1 MTMWTLSAFADEIDD
16 DLEVQCRT
24 LQRLGIGWVE
34 LRSAWGVNVS
44 DFDAAM
50 LADTKALLD
59 KHRTR
64 VSSIGSPIGKIGVTE
79 PFEPHLERFENVL
92 KVAAELEAPYVRL
105 FSFFIPE
112 GDDPDQH
119 RTEVLT
125 RMRALAA
132 LAESHQQVLVHE
144 NEKHIYGDIPRRCL
158 DLVDSVASP
167 CLRLTWDSANFVQC
181 GVRPFTDAYASLRPH
196 VEYVQVK
203 DAYLATGEVVPAGHG
218 DGELV
223 ETLRALRDDGFDG
236 YFSLEPHLR
245 TAHSLGGFSGA
256 DLFETAHS
264 AFTDLLRQEGID
276 FA

>member
-24 LQRLGIGWVE
+24 LQRLAIGWIE

-50 LADTKALLD
+50 LADTRAVLD
-59 KHRTR
+59 EYRIK

-79 PFEPHLERFENVL
+79 SFEPHLVRFENVL
-92 KVAAELEAPYVRL
+92 KVAAELEAPYVRV

-112 GDDPDQH
+112 GEDADQH

-125 RMRALAA
+125 RMRALAT
-132 LAESHQQVLVHE
+132 LAESHEQVLLHE

-158 DLVDSVASP
+158 DLVESVASP
-167 CLRLTWDSANFVQC
+167 WLRLTWDSANFVQC

-196 VEYVQVK
+196 VEYVQIK
-203 DAYLATGEVVPAGHG
+203 DAYLATGEVVPAGNG
-218 DGELV
+218 DGQLV
-223 ETLRALRDDGFDG
+223 QTLRALRDDGFDG

-245 TAHSLGGFSGA
+245 SAHPRGGFSGA
-256 DLFETAHS
+256 GLFEKAHS
-264 AFTDLLRQEGID
+264 AFTGLLRQEGID
-276 FA
+276 YA

>member
-16 DLEVQCRT
+16 DLELQCQT
-24 LQRLGIGWVE
+24 LLRLGIGCIE

-50 LADTKALLD
+50 LDDTRAVLD
-59 KHRTR
+59 KYGIR

-79 PFEPHLERFENVL
+79 PFEPHLQRFENVL
-92 KVAAELEAPYVRL
+92 KAAAELEAPYVRV

-112 GDDPDQH
+112 GDDADEH

-125 RMRALAA
+125 RMSALAK
-132 LAESHQQVLVHE
+132 LAGSHRQVMLHE
-144 NEKHIYGDIPRRCL
+144 NEKQIYGDIPRRCL
-158 DLVDSVASP
+158 DLVESVASP
-167 CLRLTWDSANFVQC
+167 WLRLTWDSANFVQC
-181 GVRPFTDAYASLRPH
+181 GVRPFTDAYAALRPY

-203 DAYLATGEVVPAGHG
+203 DAYLATGEVVPAGQG

-245 TAHSLGGFSGA
+245 SAHSRGGFSGA
-256 DLFETAHS
+256 ELFEKAHS
-264 AFTDLLRQEGID
+264 AFTGLLRQEGID
-276 FA
+276 VA

>member
-1 MTMWTLSAFADEIDD
+1 MTMWTLSAFSDEIDD

-24 LQRLGIGWVE
+24 LQRLGIGCVE

-50 LADTKALLD
+50 VGDTRTVLD
-59 KHRTR
+59 KYGIT

-79 PFEPHLERFENVL
+79 PFEPHLARFDNVL
-92 KVAAELEAPYVRL
+92 EVAAALRAPYVRV

-112 GDDPDQH
+112 GDDPGQH
-119 RTEVLT
+119 RDEVLA
-125 RMRALAA
+125 RMSALAKV
-132 LAESHQQVLVHE
+132 AEGHQRVLVHE
-144 NEKHIYGDIPRRCL
+144 NEKHIYGDTPRRCL
-158 DLVDSVASP
+158 DLVESVASRW
-167 CLRLTWDSANFVQC
+167 LRLTWDSANFVQC
-181 GVRPFTDAYASLRPH
+181 GVRPFTDAYALLRPH
-196 VEYVQVK
+196 VDYVQVK
-203 DAYLATGEVVPAGHG
+203 DALLETGEVVPAGQG

-245 TAHSLGGFSGA
+245 DANALGGFSGPE
-256 DLFETAHS
+256 LFAKAHS
-264 AFTDLLRQEGID
+264 AFTGLLRQEGID

>member
-1 MTMWTLSAFADEIDD
+1 MTMWTLSAFADEVDD
-16 DLEVQCRT
+16 DLEVQCQT
-24 LQRLGIGWVE
+24 LRRLAIGRIE

-50 LADTKALLD
+50 LADTKAVLD
-59 KHRTR
+59 EYGIR

-79 PFEPHLERFENVL
+79 SFEPHVERFENVL
-92 KVAAELEAPYVRL
+92 DVAAKLQAPYVRV

-112 GDDPDQH
+112 DDDADRH
-119 RTEVLT
+119 RTEVLA
-125 RMRALAA
+125 RMRALAS
-132 LAESHQQVLVHE
+132 LAERCEQVLLHE

-158 DLVDSVASP
+158 DLVESVASP
-167 CLRLTWDSANFVQC
+167 WLRLTWDSANFVQC
-181 GVRPFTDAYASLRPH
+181 GVRPFTDAYTLLRPH

-203 DAYLATGEVVPAGHG
+203 DAHLATGEVVPAGDG

-223 ETLRALRDDGFDG
+223 QTLRALRDDGFDG

-245 TAHSLGGFSGA
+245 SAHSRGGFSGA
-256 DLFETAHS
+256 DLFEKAHS
-264 AFTDLLRQEGID
+264 AFTGLLRQEGIE